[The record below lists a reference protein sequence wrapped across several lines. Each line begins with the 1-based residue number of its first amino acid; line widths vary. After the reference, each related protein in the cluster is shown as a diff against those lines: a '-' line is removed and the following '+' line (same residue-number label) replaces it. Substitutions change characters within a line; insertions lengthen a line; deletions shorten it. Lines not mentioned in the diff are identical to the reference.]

1 MLFTYKF
8 LLFLHGSSILCDF
21 KLLLSHFDT
30 SSLQYLFFSIYIFLV
45 IGPINMLMV
54 VFFFEPA
61 KENIR

>member
-30 SSLQYLFFSIYIFLV
+30 SLQYIFLV